1 MLDSSHFYLIR
12 KRWMA
17 TNNLCSTD
25 PFFHGLLWWSWCVVN
40 DFRKTNMVNM
50 SRKKANGERDTL
62 LTVPEKLR
70 TLNMK
75 FVSTPLI
82 EQNSCVMTYSIS
94 HFFFTI
100 NTAKYIQCA
109 MHTVPQ
115 ILISI
120 SANFLYQLF
129 NLSSRYSILE
139 NNGPF
144 LNKHYVITFAS
155 KEGNILKRQL
165 RS

>member
-40 DFRKTNMVNM
+40 DFGKTNMVNM

-94 HFFFTI
+94 HFFVPSTQQNISGAPCALYLRFSSQSRPI
-100 NTAKYIQCA
+100 FYISYLICHRDIRSWRT
-109 MHTVPQ
+109 MVHF
-115 ILISI
+115 LISI
-120 SANFLYQLF
+120 
-129 NLSSRYSILE
+129 
-139 NNGPF
+139 
-144 LNKHYVITFAS
+144 T
-155 KEGNILKRQL
+155 
-165 RS
+165 